1 MNKTPCTA
9 GQSSTAILRR
19 VSTERQLALA
29 AAQPPATAV
38 ATIGISR
45 RDWLKRTVAAST
57 VFAVPHVLTQPLRGA
72 AAPSN
77 RVNVGQIGCGGISH
91 YHISYLGRMP
101 DVRIVAVADA
111 YKSRREA
118 TATKLNQQY
127 GEPGTVKVYD
137 DFREILA
144 RPDVDAVVVAAHDNW
159 HMPMSVAAA
168 QAGKDV
174 YCQKPLGLDFGLT
187 DVLRKV
193 IRDKKRVFQFGTQ
206 YRSMARYRQMVQL
219 VRNGYIGQLQRI
231 DLWCRDVSFNVD
243 QYHVKP
249 YGSSAEVPVP
259 ADLDFDAWMGPSLMV
274 PYTVDRCTPWGGYHC
289 PETSLGFIAGCGIH
303 ELGLAQWGNKA
314 DHTSPIRYAGT
325 GSVPKEGVF
334 RTLERWDVMC
344 DYANGVKLRF
354 MDFRTA
360 KPVALKYLPGWHD
373 GDGLAFHGSE
383 GWISDAEGFAASNRA
398 LWKVAFKPSDEQ
410 LPVSPE
416 HNRNFIDCVKS
427 RQETICPVEMGI
439 RCDAI
444 CQLAAVAAQTG
455 RVIQWDPAREAI
467 VGDAAAAQM
476 LTRPYRDKWKVWQ
489 A

>member
-1 MNKTPCTA
+1 MNRSPSKTSPT
-9 GQSSTAILRR
+9 
-19 VSTERQLALA
+19 
-29 AAQPPATAV
+29 ATA
-38 ATIGISR
+38 TSSR
-45 RDWLKRTVAAST
+45 RDFLKHTVAAST
-57 VFAVPHVLTQPLRGA
+57 AFAVPHLLTQPVFGA

-77 RVNVGQIGCGGISH
+77 RVNVGLIGCGNIAN
-91 YHISYLGRMP
+91 YHIGFLGGMA

-118 TATKLNQQY
+118 TAARLNTHY
-127 GEPGTVKVYD
+127 GETGTVKAHA

-159 HMPMSVAAA
+159 HMPMSLAAA

-187 DVLRKV
+187 GILRNV
-193 IRDKKRVFQFGTQ
+193 VRDQKRIFQFGTQ
-206 YRSMARYRQMVQL
+206 YRSMARYRQMIQL

-249 YGSSAEVPVP
+249 YGSAEAVPVP
-259 ADLDFDAWMGPSLMV
+259 DDLDFDAWIGPSLMV
-274 PYTVDRCTPWGGYHC
+274 PYTVDRATCWGGYHC

-303 ELGLAQWGNKA
+303 ELGLAQWGNQS

-325 GSVPKEGVF
+325 GQVPTEGVF
-334 RTLERWDVMC
+334 RTLARWDVMC

-354 MDFRTA
+354 MDHRTA
-360 KPVALKYLPGWHD
+360 KEATAQYLPSWHD
-373 GDGLAFHGSE
+373 GDGVVFHGTE
-383 GWISDAEGFAASNRA
+383 GWISDAEGFCASDKS
-398 LWKVAFKPSDEQ
+398 LWKLAFKPGDEQ

-427 RQETICPVEMGI
+427 RQETICPVEMAI

-444 CQLAAVAAQTG
+444 CQLANIAAQTG
-455 RVIQWDPAREAI
+455 RVIQWDPEKETI
-467 VGDAAAAQM
+467 VADTEAAQM
-476 LTRPYRDKWKVWQ
+476 LTRPYRDSWKVW
-489 A
+489 

>member
-1 MNKTPCTA
+1 MMNQRPNEVT
-9 GQSSTAILRR
+9 RN
-19 VSTERQLALA
+19 
-29 AAQPPATAV
+29 AV
-38 ATIGISR
+38 ATAGLSR
-45 RDWLKRTVAAST
+45 REMLKRAVAAST
-57 VFAVPHVLTQPLRGA
+57 VFAVPHVLTQPLFGA

-91 YHISYLGRMP
+91 YHVGFLGAMP

-118 TATKLNQQY
+118 MAAKLNKQY
-127 GEPGTVKVYD
+127 GEAETVKAYA

-144 RPDVDAVVVAAHDNW
+144 RPDVDAVIVAAHDNW
-159 HMPMSVAAA
+159 HTPMSIAAA
-168 QAGKDV
+168 KAGKDV
-174 YCQKPLGLDFGLT
+174 YCQKPLGLRYGPI
-187 DVLRKV
+187 DVLRKA
-193 IRDKKRVFQFGTQ
+193 IRDNQRIFQFGTQ

-231 DLWCRDVSFNVD
+231 DVWCRDVSFNVD

-249 YGSSAEVPVP
+249 YGSATSSPVP

-274 PYTVDRCTPWGGYHC
+274 PYTVDRATPWGGYHC

-314 DHTSPIRYAGT
+314 DATSPIRYAGT

-334 RTLERWDVMC
+334 RTLERWDVTC
-344 DYANGVKLRF
+344 EYANGVKLRL
-354 MDFRTA
+354 MDHRTA
-360 KPVALKYLPGWHD
+360 KPVASQYLPSWHD
-373 GDGLAFHGSE
+373 GDGVTFHGTE
-383 GWISDAEGFAASNRA
+383 GWISDAEGFAASNKA
-398 LWKVAFKPSDEQ
+398 IWKVNFKPSDEQ
-410 LPVSPE
+410 LMVSPE

-444 CQLAAVAAQTG
+444 CQLATVAAQTG
-455 RVIQWDPAREAI
+455 RVIQWDPEREAI
-467 VGDAAAAQM
+467 VGDIEASQR
-476 LTRPYRDKWKVWQ
+476 LIHPFREKWRVW
-489 A
+489 